1 MSDPIVSPLE
11 TRGPRALMDRKII
24 VQSGETSTFRL
35 MHDPKDTDQ
44 RWFVQGERS
53 VRRGNEVTYLI
64 RGEETY
70 AAMAAAIKLTSTPPL
85 DIIYLIGWGCDID
98 LPLIIGDPGSTLR
111 KLLTEASSR
120 GVEIRV
126 MLWANMKGPGALGD
140 ALTVFQVKFINTLPT
155 GRAILDTKTVVLTT
169 IPLPNFPGVLGGGV
183 INWPV
188 HRGSHHQKLLVT
200 HGKSGLI
207 AFCGGVDVSA
217 DRIVPGLHDVHCQI
231 RGPAAHD
238 LLVLF
243 SDRWRDYLDNPSPEL
258 VDHDLFPPRKVPT
271 FLLPEGEVDHSRDFL
286 SAGRIPAPGQ
296 AFGDQLVQTGRTT
309 PKKVHTGF
317 RPQGE
322 QSARKMI
329 LKGIA
334 SAKSFI
340 YMEDQYLLNLEC
352 ADALAQAAAKPSMKH
367 ITIVLPGD
375 EGIDGE
381 FLGLASF
388 HRAEFVKRLQASDG
402 AKKIQLFCSD
412 RYTHSKTYIFDDKY
426 AITGSANCNRRGWEH
441 DSEVVVG
448 IFDESK
454 DDAPALH
461 FAKRL
466 RMKLWA
472 DHFNLAGETEP
483 QPLRPS
489 STQEEFAEL
498 ADGVAS
504 AAHWRKRPPGAR
516 MRPYAPI
523 DHHGKTAQQ
532 VLEETMHGQ
541 LASILTG
548 LNPTAKARA
557 LQLIAVLE
565 AFLKSQGLVESR
577 VWDEVLDPPSPL

>member
-1 MSDPIVSPLE
+1 MSDSIVSPLE

-85 DIIYLIGWGCDID
+85 DIIYLIGWLCDID
-98 LPLIIGDPGSTLR
+98 LPLIVGDPGSTLR

-120 GVEIRV
+120 GVEIRA
-126 MLWANMKGPGALGD
+126 MLWANMKGPGQLKD
-140 ALTVFQVKFINTLPT
+140 AFTVSQVKFINSLPT
-155 GRAILDTKTVVLTT
+155 GRAILDTKTVLLATVLV
-169 IPLPNFPGVLGGGV
+169 PNALGGDP
-183 INWPV
+183 IRWPI

-200 HGKSGLI
+200 HGKRGLI
-207 AFCGGVDVSA
+207 GFCGGVDINR
-217 DRIVPGLHDVHCQI
+217 DRINPGLHDVHCQI
-231 RGPAAHD
+231 LGPAAHD

-243 SDRWRDYLDNPSPEL
+243 SDRWRDYLGTPNPERE
-258 VDHDLFPPRKVPT
+258 DHDLFPPRKAPT
-271 FLLPEGEVDHSRDFL
+271 FLHPEGEADHSRDFL

-309 PKKVHTGF
+309 PKNVHTGF

-352 ADALAQAAAKPSMKH
+352 ADALAQAAAKPSLKH
-367 ITIVLPGD
+367 VTIVLPDDGP
-375 EGIDGE
+375 IDGE

-388 HRAEFVKRLQASDG
+388 HRAEFVKRLQASAG
-402 AKKIQLFCSD
+402 AKKIQLFCAD

-426 AITGSANCNRRGWEH
+426 AIIGSANCNRRGWEH

-472 DHFNLAGETEP
+472 DHFNIVGDPNP

-504 AAHWRKRPPGAR
+504 AAHWRKRLPKAR
-516 MRPYAPI
+516 MRPYVPI
-523 DHHGKTAQQ
+523 DHQGKTAQQ
-532 VLEETMHGQ
+532 VLETTMNEP
-541 LASILTG
+541 LARSVDG
-548 LNPTAKARA
+548 LNPTAKAGA
-557 LQLIAVLE
+557 LHLIAVLE
-565 AFLKSQGLVESR
+565 GFLKSHGLNESR